1 MRINLTSIKENQKI
15 EDISKIINESLI
27 NKGYNAKIILC
38 NYEQNREKHKQYYKN
53 YYEKNK
59 EKNKE
64 KVKAYHKMYNKRL
77 REKLL
82 EAEKVTNETEPTTKD
97 VIVSEKVDV
106 KPITKTEDNSKSKKS
121 K

>member
-15 EDISKIINESLI
+15 EEISKIVNDNLI

-59 EKNKE
+59 DKVKHIIKCIIRGLEKNYLKQ
-64 KVKAYHKMYNKRL
+64 
-77 REKLL
+77 
-82 EAEKVTNETEPTTKD
+82 
-97 VIVSEKVDV
+97 
-106 KPITKTEDNSKSKKS
+106 KK
-121 K
+121 

>member
-15 EDISKIINESLI
+15 EDISKIVNDNLI

-59 EKNKE
+59 D
-64 KVKAYHKMYNKRL
+64 KVKAYHKMYNQRL

-82 EAEKVTNETEPTTKD
+82 EAEKVTNEIEPTTKD
-97 VIVSEKVDV
+97 VIVPKKVDV

>member
-15 EDISKIINESLI
+15 EEISKIVNDNLI

-38 NYEQNREKHKQYYKN
+38 NYEKNREKHKQYYKN

-59 EKNKE
+59 D

>member
-15 EDISKIINESLI
+15 EDISKIVNESLI

-59 EKNKE
+59 D

-82 EAEKVTNETEPTTKD
+82 EAEKVTNEIEED
-97 VIVSEKVDV
+97 VIVPKKTDV
-106 KPITKTEDNSKSKKS
+106 KPVTKTEDNSKSKKS

>member
-15 EDISKIINESLI
+15 DEISKIVNESLI

-38 NYEQNREKHKQYYKN
+38 NYEENKEKHKQYYKN

-59 EKNKE
+59 D
-64 KVKAYHKMYNKRL
+64 KVKAYHKLYNQRL

-82 EAEKVTNETEPTTKD
+82 AAAKLTNETGPTIKD
-97 VIVSEKVDV
+97 VIVPEKADV

>member
-15 EDISKIINESLI
+15 EDIAKIVNDNLI

-59 EKNKE
+59 D
-64 KVKAYHKMYNKRL
+64 KVKAYHKMYNQRL

-82 EAEKVTNETEPTTKD
+82 EAEKVTNETGPTTND
-97 VIVSEKVDV
+97 VIVPEKVDV
-106 KPITKTEDNSKSKKS
+106 KTITKSEDKKKKKKS

>member
-15 EDISKIINESLI
+15 EDISKIVNDNLI

-59 EKNKE
+59 D
-64 KVKAYHKMYNKRL
+64 KVKAYHKMYNQRL

-82 EAEKVTNETEPTTKD
+82 ATEKATNETGPTTKD
-97 VIVSEKVDV
+97 VIVPEKVDV
-106 KPITKTEDNSKSKKS
+106 KPITKSEDNSKSKKS